1 MRLFALALVLV
12 GAVAHAKTP
21 PASGGSSTS
30 PGTLVLGS
38 QTPGAEVYVD
48 GEKVGMVPLPGPLSF
63 SPGEHTIKIVK
74 PGFAPLIDV
83 FTIGRKRETRFEGE
97 LVPVAGV
104 LNITANIEKANVFID
119 GKFVGEAP
127 ITTEMPVGPRAVQVS
142 KGGYKDFFQNVSSVA
157 GQDVNLDVKLEEL
170 PMGLNPYKPPP
181 PPPPKWYE
189 KWWVWTAA
197 AGGVVAVVI
206 AVAVPLALTTGTSD
220 PCAGSNNIGCY
231 TVTVPALR
239 SITFSTR
246 GIGWRR

>member
-1 MRLFALALVLV
+1 MRLFAIALLLMS
-12 GAVAHAKTP
+12 APAFAKTP
-21 PASGGSSTS
+21 LVPAAA

-38 QTPGAEVYVD
+38 ATPGAEVYVD
-48 GEKVGMVPLPGPLSF
+48 GEKVGMVPLPGPLPF

-83 FTIGRKRETRFEGE
+83 FNIGRKKETRFEAE

-104 LNITANIEKANVFID
+104 LNIAANVEKAHVFID

-127 ITTEMPVGPRAVQVS
+127 LTTELQVGPRAVQVS
-142 KGGYKDFFQNVSSVA
+142 KGGFKDFFQNISSVA
-157 GQDVNLDVKLEEL
+157 GQEVSLDVKLEEL

-197 AGGVVAVVI
+197 AGGVVAVV
-206 AVAVPLALTTGTSD
+206 VAVTVPLVLTSQKTD
-220 PCAGSNNIGCY
+220 PCAGGNTIGCF
-231 TVTVPALR
+231 TLTAPALH
-239 SITFSTR
+239 
-246 GIGWRR
+246 

>member
-1 MRLFALALVLV
+1 MRVLAVALVLAS
-12 GAVAHAKTP
+12 AVAQAKTP
-21 PASGGSSTS
+21 SPAASSA
-30 PGTLVLGS
+30 PGTLVLGA

-63 SPGEHTIKIVK
+63 PPGEHTIKIVK

-83 FTIGRKRETRFEGE
+83 FTIGRKKETRFEAE

-206 AVAVPLALTTGTSD
+206 AVAVPLALTSGTTD

-239 SITFSTR
+239 FSTTSTH
-246 GIGWRR
+246 GLSWRR